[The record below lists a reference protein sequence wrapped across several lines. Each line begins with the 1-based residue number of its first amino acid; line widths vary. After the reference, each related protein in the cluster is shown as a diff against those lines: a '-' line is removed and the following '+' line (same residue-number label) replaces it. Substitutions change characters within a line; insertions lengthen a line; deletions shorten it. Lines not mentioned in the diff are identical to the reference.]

1 MIGGISRLLVC
12 LRSALICGVLL
23 ALGVSSA
30 AAANYKVSPSS
41 IAYRGV
47 TIVGNKSISQT
58 VTVTNTSHSN
68 VTITSFSLSPFF
80 IFQLDYGY
88 TRVIPPNSQALFGIR
103 FVPAQGISYS
113 GTFTINFGDGTSVTI
128 PLTATGGT
136 TGAIATVSPNI
147 VNFPATPVGQTASQT
162 ITVTNT
168 GTTKM
173 FLNGL
178 DVQPPFYQKG
188 YILVTEIDPG
198 KSFSFT
204 LYFRPTAAIPYANTV
219 ALEYDVVPQ
228 NSIALTGTGTAA
240 VNTAI
245 STFPTLPS
253 ATQQFAYKAVMNAV
267 GGTPPYSYSLA
278 TGSSLPAGLT
288 LSPSGTISGT
298 IASTVT
304 VGQYHF
310 TINAKDSSKPANMAN
325 LGATLA
331 VAAPTGG
338 LCNNITSFVPKTN
351 VPAVPINDLGTGTYL
366 GVEGGIY
373 GGGSNV
379 RPPAHDSAGVS
390 IAQGIGPL
398 DSNGNPDPNGQYAML
413 AIGVSVTRTVMNQ
426 FAPLEQADPALHS
439 QFQIVNGAID
449 GTTGHDWADVNS
461 GVWQTVLNYY
471 LQYANVS
478 PKQIVAAYVFI
489 PYPGN
494 GPGFTFPGYLAN
506 QESDYIKIAQ
516 NLHTY
521 FPNLQLEYMTSAF
534 YGGYS
539 AASYPEPHPYESGF
553 AYATVIEDQINGDPA
568 LNYNPANGPVM
579 APWLSWGPYI
589 WANGLNPRSDGLTW
603 SCQDIAND
611 GTHPSSPQGRDKTA
625 GLIVNDFKFD
635 DTIVPWFLNPQSVP
649 KK

>member
-1 MIGGISRLLVC
+1 MIGGISRSLVC
-12 LRSALICGVLL
+12 LRSFLLCGVLL

-30 AAANYKVSPSS
+30 TAANYTVYPSS
-41 IAYRGV
+41 IAFHGV
-47 TIVGNKSISQT
+47 TIVGNKSITQP
-58 VTVTNTSHSN
+58 VTVTNTSSSN
-68 VTITSFSLSPFF
+68 VTITSFSLSPFY

-88 TRVIPPNSQALFGIR
+88 TRVIAPGSQAQFGIR

-113 GTFTINFGDGTSVTI
+113 GSLILNFGDGTSATI
-128 PLTATGGT
+128 PLSAKGGT

-147 VNFPATPVGQTASQT
+147 VNFPATQVGQTSSQT

-173 FLNGL
+173 FLDSM
-178 DVQPPFYQKG
+178 DVQPPFFQKG
-188 YILVTEIDPG
+188 FTLVTEIDPG

-204 LYFRPTAAIPYANTV
+204 LSFRPTAAIPYANTV

-228 NSIALTGTGTAA
+228 NSIALTGTGTPA

-245 STFPTLPS
+245 YTFPTLPS
-253 ATQQFAYKAVMNAV
+253 ATQRYAYQAVINAT

-278 TGSSLPAGLT
+278 NGSSLPAGLT
-288 LSPSGTISGT
+288 LSSTGTISGT
-298 IASTVT
+298 VASTVAT
-304 VGQYHF
+304 GFYRF
-310 TINAKDSSKPANMAN
+310 TINAKDSSKPAKMAN
-325 LGATLA
+325 LGATLS
-331 VAAPTGG
+331 VSAPTGA

-351 VPAVPINDLGTGTYL
+351 VPTVPITDLGTGTYL

-413 AIGVSVTRTVMNQ
+413 VIGVSVTRTVMNQ
-426 FAPLEQADPALHS
+426 FGPLEQADPALHD
-439 QFQIVNGAID
+439 QFLIVNGAID
-449 GTTGHDWADVNS
+449 GTTGPDWADVNS

-471 LQYANVS
+471 LPYANVS
-478 PKQIVAAYVFI
+478 AKQVVAAYVLI

-494 GPGFTFPGYLAN
+494 GPGQSFPGYLGN
-506 QESDYIKIAQ
+506 QESDFTKLAQ

-521 FPNLQLEYMTSAF
+521 FPNLQLAYLTSAF

-539 AASYPEPHPYESGF
+539 PTSYPEPHPYESG
-553 AYATVIEDQINGDPA
+553 YAHASVIEDQINGDPA
-568 LNYNPANGPVM
+568 LNYDPANGPVM

-589 WANGLNPRSDGLTW
+589 WTNGLNPRGDGLTW
-603 SCQDIAND
+603 SCQDVAND

-625 GLIVNDFKFD
+625 GLIVTDFKFD
-635 DTIVPWFLNPQSVP
+635 DTTTPWFLNPQSVP